1 MINIHTDRD
10 DFDLGIEDFGIS
22 EGSDINLYVLDE
34 NMKALSL
41 MEAFRSCRYNPLRT
55 YYYIPETES
64 NFSRYAMESISR
76 GTVNIFT
83 DLE

>member
-34 NMKALSL
+34 NM
-41 MEAFRSCRYNPLRT
+41 E
-55 YYYIPETES
+55 
-64 NFSRYAMESISR
+64 
-76 GTVNIFT
+76 
-83 DLE
+83 

>member
-41 MEAFRSCRYNPLRT
+41 MEAQRAIFPGMPWSLS
-55 YYYIPETES
+55 PE
-64 NFSRYAMESISR
+64 
-76 GTVNIFT
+76 VP
-83 DLE
+83 